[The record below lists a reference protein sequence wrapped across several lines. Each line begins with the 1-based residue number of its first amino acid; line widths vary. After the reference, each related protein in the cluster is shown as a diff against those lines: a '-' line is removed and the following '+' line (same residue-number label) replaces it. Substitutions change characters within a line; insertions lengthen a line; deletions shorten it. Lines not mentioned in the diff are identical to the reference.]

1 MPLASRRL
9 ERETTSTLVNQQP
22 TPRSCVNPAGPAVPG
37 PPRWPSKAE
46 AVRAIGVTGRMFDG
60 LLRGEVFKLRG
71 GRAPAFGPDN
81 QISACHI
88 AV

>member
-1 MPLASRRL
+1 
-9 ERETTSTLVNQQP
+9 
-22 TPRSCVNPAGPAVPG
+22 
-37 PPRWPSKAE
+37 
-46 AVRAIGVTGRMFDG
+46 VRAIGVTGRMFDG